1 MGSRK
6 RNTANR
12 NKEEKANKYFAILRN
27 CPISPRKMRLVADLV
42 RDQEVNKALDILKYT
57 PMNASKYLEKL
68 LLSAISN
75 WQTKNEGVRI
85 EETNLLVSEIRVDQG
100 RTLKRFRPAPQ
111 GRAHRIRKRSNHVTV
126 ILEGTSKE
134 SEGKE
139 GARKKSRKKESVKT
153 ESENKETVNNNIE
166 N

>member
-12 NKEEKANKYFAILRN
+12 NKEEKANKYVAILRN

-42 RDQEVNKALDILKYT
+42 RDKEVNKALDILKYT
-57 PMNASKYLEKL
+57 PMSASKYLEKL
-68 LLSAISN
+68 VLSAISN
-75 WQTKNEGVRI
+75 WQNKNEGVRI
-85 EETNLLVSEIRVDQG
+85 EESHLSVSEIRVDQG

-126 ILEGTSKE
+126 ILKSTNKE
-134 SEGKE
+134 SAVE
-139 GARKKSRKKESVKT
+139 ESVKT
-153 ESENKETVNNNIE
+153 ESVNKNIE
-166 N
+166 KQTEK

>member
-12 NKEEKANKYFAILRN
+12 NKEERAGKYQAILRN

-42 RDQEVNKALDILKYT
+42 RGQEVNRALDILKYS
-57 PMNASKYLEKL
+57 PQIASKDLEKL
-68 LLSAISN
+68 VLSAVSN
-75 WQTKNEGVRI
+75 WQNKNEGVRI
-85 EETNLLVSEIRVDQG
+85 EESHLVVSEIKVDQG

-126 ILEGTSKE
+126 VLESTNKNE
-134 SEGKE
+134 
-139 GARKKSRKKESVKT
+139 VKQT
-153 ESENKETVNNNIE
+153 EN
-166 N
+166 

>member
-12 NKEEKANKYFAILRN
+12 SKEEKANKYFAILRN

-42 RDQEVNKALDILKYT
+42 RDEEVNKALDILKYT
-57 PMNASKYLEKL
+57 PMTASKYLEKL

-75 WQTKNEGVRI
+75 WQNKNEGVRI
-85 EETNLLVSEIRVDQG
+85 EESLLRVGEIRVDQG

-126 ILEGTSKE
+126 ILESVTKDS
-134 SEGKE
+134 
-139 GARKKSRKKESVKT
+139 AVKKSENIES
-153 ESENKETVNNNIE
+153 VNNNIE
-166 N
+166 KQTEN